1 MQVSV
6 EIDFDDTMGDGF
18 VVFCLGTSA
27 ATVED
32 EETCIRHDLE
42 RGVQRLIFLAVELF
56 FGVGLVFAE
65 ELGLEADVAWFVDTM
80 DVSESSGDREVWSNG
95 SESRIHIP
103 DILWLSIQGS
113 IIDASVV
120 NTYAR

>member
-1 MQVSV
+1 V
-6 EIDFDDTMGDGF
+6 EH
-18 VVFCLGTSA
+18 
-27 ATVED
+27 
-32 EETCIRHDLE
+32 EETCIRHNLE
-42 RGVQRLIFLAVELF
+42 RGSVQRFIILAVELF

-65 ELGLEADVAWFVDTM
+65 EFGLEADVAWFVDTM

-113 IIDASVV
+113 IIDTSVV
-120 NTYAR
+120 NTYAH